1 MYLMHNYLKK
11 RRIKYMNL
19 MHHCLKKRQI
29 KQFWDSEIILIMSV
43 FSNTSRFV
51 QECPSFI
58 KKILTMKKVINS
70 SLDFNPTPANWI
82 KSILKF
88 VLSSQRWLMPKVS
101 TIINLIPLRLWQ
113 SKVEFEDG
121 LINFKILFL
130 KAEKIS
136 EFIFNSKLF
145 HSMTVDYLFIYL
157 LKLYLP
163 LVHKNSFR

>member
-1 MYLMHNYLKK
+1 MKK

-29 KQFWDSEIILIMSV
+29 KQFWDSEIILIMNV
-43 FSNTSRFV
+43 FSNTWKFV

-70 SLDFNPTPANWI
+70 SFDFNPTPANWI

-101 TIINLIPLRLWQ
+101 TIISLIPLRLWL

-121 LINFKILFL
+121 LINFKILFI

-136 EFIFNSKLF
+136 EFIFNSNLF

-157 LKLYLP
+157 
-163 LVHKNSFR
+163 FIC

>member
-1 MYLMHNYLKK
+1 
-11 RRIKYMNL
+11 MNL

-29 KQFWDSEIILIMSV
+29 KQFWDSEIILIMNV
-43 FSNTSRFV
+43 FSNTWKFV

-70 SLDFNPTPANWI
+70 SFDFNPTPANWI

-101 TIINLIPLRLWQ
+101 TIISLIPLRLWL

-121 LINFKILFL
+121 LINFKILFI

-136 EFIFNSKLF
+136 EFIFNSNLF

-157 LKLYLP
+157 
-163 LVHKNSFR
+163 FIC

>member
-1 MYLMHNYLKK
+1 
-11 RRIKYMNL
+11 MNL

-29 KQFWDSEIILIMSV
+29 KQFWDSEIILIMNV
-43 FSNTSRFV
+43 FSNTWKFV

-70 SLDFNPTPANWI
+70 SFDFNPTPANWI

-101 TIINLIPLRLWQ
+101 TIISLIPLRLWL

-121 LINFKILFL
+121 LINFKILFI

-136 EFIFNSKLF
+136 EFIFNSNLF

-157 LKLYLP
+157 FVKTLFT
-163 LVHKNSFR
+163 VGS

>member
-1 MYLMHNYLKK
+1 
-11 RRIKYMNL
+11 MN
-19 MHHCLKKRQI
+19 
-29 KQFWDSEIILIMSV
+29 V
-43 FSNTSRFV
+43 FSNTSKVV

-70 SLDFNPTPANWI
+70 SLDFDATPANWI

-88 VLSSQRWLMPKVS
+88 VLSSRRWLIPKVS
-101 TIINLIPLRLWQ
+101 IIINLIPLRLWQ

-121 LINFKILFL
+121 LINFKILSL

-136 EFIFNSKLF
+136 EFIFKSKLF
-145 HSMTVDYLFIYL
+145 HSITVDYLFIYLFIYL

-163 LVHKNSFR
+163 LLHKNSFR